1 MLSLEEF
8 ERLQKLSAISLNNE
22 EQKKLSDQMSTIIDF
37 LSKLQSLPLN
47 SQDKKIIH
55 MLSPISWVSSYKDNK
70 QLFQNVSHE
79 KVWNSIM
86 INSVVDN

>member
-8 ERLQKLSAISLNNE
+8 ERLQKLSAISLTNQ
-22 EQKKLSDQMSTIIDF
+22 EQEKLSDQMYTIIDF
-37 LSKLQSLPLN
+37 LSKLQSLPLDF
-47 SQDKKIIH
+47 QDKKITH
-55 MLSPISWVSSYKDNK
+55 RLSPISWVSSYKDNK
-70 QLFQNVSHE
+70 ELFQNVSHE